1 MTFVSAKPTV
11 AALFAAFLASSAG
24 LAHAQ
29 EDFLARFAGSWSG
42 SGTVQRNIDSD
53 PTKVSC
59 NLTGQG
65 GGSAAR
71 VSGTCRAMAIFS
83 RNIGIDLSYDPG
95 SERYRGTYTGS
106 RIGPARLSGKRSGD
120 ALNLTI
126 TWPKPVNGDTTA
138 QMTIQNTGNG
148 RLSVAVSDEAPG
160 SGRRVQTTSMS
171 LARK

>member
-1 MTFVSAKPTV
+1 MTFVSAKPMAAALV
-11 AALFAAFLASSAG
+11 AASLAAAAG
-24 LAHAQ
+24 QAHAQ
-29 EDFLARFAGSWSG
+29 DDDFLARFKGSWSG
-42 SGTVQRNIDSD
+42 SGMVQRNLDAD
-53 PTKVSC
+53 PAEVAC

-71 VSGTCRAMAIFS
+71 VSGTCRAMAVFS
-83 RNIGIDLSYDPG
+83 RKIGIDLSYDPG
-95 SERYRGTYTGS
+95 SERYSGTYTGS

-138 QMTIQNTGNG
+138 QMTIRNAGNG
-148 RLSVAVSDEAPG
+148 QLSLAVSDEAPG
-160 SGRRVQTTSMS
+160 GERVQTTSMS

>member
-1 MTFVSAKPTV
+1 MTFISAKPTA
-11 AALFAAFLASSAG
+11 AALLAAFLASAAG
-24 LAHAQ
+24 QATAQ
-29 EDFLARFAGSWSG
+29 EDDFLARFAGSWSG

-53 PTKVSC
+53 PAKVSC

-65 GGSAAR
+65 GGNSAS

-95 SERYRGTYTGS
+95 SERYSGTYTGS
-106 RIGPARLSGKRSGD
+106 RIGPARVSGKRSGD

-138 QMTIQNTGNG
+138 QMTIQNAGNG

-160 SGRRVQTTSMS
+160 GGRVQTTSMS